1 MLVITLCM
9 GDESG
14 VDVVFQDD
22 SIHALAAEHVDVL
35 ALLNFVGDVVNS
47 RFFRL
52 FLLVSVF
59 RIFGILRSFSL
70 LLGVLCRSFFFLIL
84 VDAVLKSQ
92 IFSVDVLEQNIVH
105 HLLGEFLVLD
115 ASVFDE
121 WVDIIPVFLVIL
133 TVGFA
138 HAGELVS
145 EFCSALRD
153 TFSGRSGQSMT
164 PFKSIRYSGMTSLML
179 SAINTWLLYSLMVPS
194 MESYSVL
201 IRGK

>member
-1 MLVITLCM
+1 MLVVTLCM

-22 SIHALAAEHVDVL
+22 SIHALTAEHVDVL

-70 LLGVLCRSFFFLIL
+70 LFGVLCRSFFFLIL

-145 EFCSALRD
+145 EFLGDVLGDLLDKSVVLQCA
-153 TFSGRSGQSMT
+153 SGYVQRQ
-164 PFKSIRYSGMTSLML
+164 IR
-179 SAINTWLLYSLMVPS
+179 AVDDAF
-194 MESYSVL
+194 
-201 IRGK
+201 

>member
-1 MLVITLCM
+1 M
-9 GDESG
+9 
-14 VDVVFQDD
+14 FQDD

-35 ALLNFVGDVVNS
+35 ALLNFVGDVVNC

-59 RIFGILRSFSL
+59 RIFCILSSFSL
-70 LLGVLCRSFFFLIL
+70 LLGVLCRNFFFLIL

-145 EFCSALRD
+145 EFLGDVLGDLFDKSVVLQCA
-153 TFSGRSGQSMT
+153 SGYVQRQ
-164 PFKSIRYSGMTSLML
+164 IR
-179 SAINTWLLYSLMVPS
+179 AVDDAF
-194 MESYSVL
+194 
-201 IRGK
+201 

>member
-1 MLVITLCM
+1 M

-22 SIHALAAEHVDVL
+22 SIHALTAEHVDVL

-70 LLGVLCRSFFFLIL
+70 LFGVLCRSFFFLIL

-92 IFSVDVLEQNIVH
+92 IFSVDVLEKNIVH

-115 ASVFDE
+115 ALSLIHILLEFVQTATKNDAVVKLMKEEFGKIEVVRGGSVGIE
-121 WVDIIPVFLVIL
+121 
-133 TVGFA
+133 
-138 HAGELVS
+138 
-145 EFCSALRD
+145 
-153 TFSGRSGQSMT
+153 
-164 PFKSIRYSGMTSLML
+164 SI
-179 SAINTWLLYSLMVPS
+179 NV
-194 MESYSVL
+194 ME
-201 IRGK
+201 R